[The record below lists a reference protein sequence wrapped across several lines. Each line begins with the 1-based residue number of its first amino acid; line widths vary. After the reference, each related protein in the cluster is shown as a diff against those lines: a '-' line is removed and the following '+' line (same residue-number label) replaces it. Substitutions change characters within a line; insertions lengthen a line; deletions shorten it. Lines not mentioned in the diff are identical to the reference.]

1 MEDSKRA
8 RSWKRRTQPRT
19 NLTNAGACSLLY
31 LDDPAM
37 QKSRCPL
44 LSPRTMCAQALPEPY
59 PAIEGMCNVLRLLKT
74 QNPRIGEVNIGL
86 ERMGRWTAS
95 LYDRTRNHH
104 FANES
109 KMGEEYVGFLR

>member
-1 MEDSKRA
+1 MSPFIASNHVRA
-8 RSWKRRTQPRT
+8 SPTCD
-19 NLTNAGACSLLY
+19 LT
-31 LDDPAM
+31 
-37 QKSRCPL
+37 
-44 LSPRTMCAQALPEPY
+44 
-59 PAIEGMCNVLRLLKT
+59 AIEGMCNVLRLLKT

-109 KMGEEYVGFLR
+109 KMGEEYVGFLRIEMQARKTFEEPSPRLRSFTSLTRASQITLA